1 MNEALDIKTA
11 LMLINLHS
19 EIYKDDLL
27 GAKKLLEDR
36 LAAIEEEESE
46 SVEVKEEAIEEVV
59 ENLK

>member
-36 LAAIEEEESE
+36 LAAIEKKENE
-46 SVEVKEEAIEEVV
+46 SVEVEEEAIEEVI
-59 ENLK
+59 ESLK

>member
-36 LAAIEEEESE
+36 LAAIEEEENE
-46 SVEVKEEAIEEVV
+46 SVEVEEEAIEEAI